1 MSGTSDDL
9 FDGHYQTEY
18 KGAVGF
24 EKKFHK
30 DHFPVT
36 EIKIRNTEFD
46 SGYRWVKTG
55 PGRYIRVR
63 NKNGKEMQTEEGT

>member
-1 MSGTSDDL
+1 MSGTNDL
-9 FDGHYQTEY
+9 DDGHYQTEY

-36 EIKIRNTEFD
+36 EIAIRNTAFD
-46 SGYRWVKTG
+46 SGYKWVRVG
-55 PGRYIRVR
+55 SGRYKRVR
-63 NKNGKEMQTEEGT
+63 NENGKEMQTEEGT